1 MLYWAGV
8 CYASAWLRYYSFTHV
23 YLSIVAD

>member
-8 CYASAWLRYYSFTHV
+8 CYASAWLLYYSFTHV